1 MEMTGEKDKERNEKA
16 VCKAAH
22 PENNAQ
28 ELYAKA
34 YRAGWNDALY
44 ELRRL
49 IFNLMRG

>member
-1 MEMTGEKDKERNEKA
+1 MTDEKDKESHEKA

-22 PENNAQ
+22 PKNNTQ

-44 ELRRL
+44 ELRKL
-49 IFNLMRG
+49 IFDLMRE